1 MISVLGI
8 INVNEDSFYPAS
20 RTTADGAVLR
30 AAQLLS
36 EGANILDIGAAST
49 RPGAGLLT
57 EREEWKRLE
66 DALKGIRKAF
76 PDAVISI
83 DTYNSGTIRRAY
95 DLIGPVIVNDIS
107 AGMLDP
113 KMLSVVGSLGL
124 RYIAMHMRGTPR
136 TMMAMTS
143 YDDVVSAVKGYFWEF
158 SAKAQDAGIT
168 DWILDPGFGFA
179 KTVRQNY
186 ELLSRLSELHDL
198 GRPILAGLSRKSMI
212 WKLLEITPEEALPAT
227 QVLNYKALEGGAT
240 LLRVHDVAETI
251 RTVKV
256 FEALKG

>member
-1 MISVLGI
+1 MIKILGI

-36 EGANILDIGAAST
+36 EGADYLDIGAAST

-66 DALKGIRKAF
+66 EALTGIRKAF
-76 PDAVISI
+76 PEAKISI

-95 DLIGPVIVNDIS
+95 DTIGPVMVNDIS
-107 AGMLDP
+107 AGALDQNMIP
-113 KMLSVVGSLGL
+113 TVGKLGL
-124 RYIAMHMRGTPR
+124 EYIAMHMRGTPR
-136 TMMAMTS
+136 TMMAMAT
-143 YDDVVSAVKGYFWEF
+143 YDDVVTAVKGYFWEF
-158 SAKAQDAGIT
+158 SAKAEDAGIK

-179 KTVRQNY
+179 KTVKQNY
-186 ELLSRLSELHDL
+186 ELLARLSELKDL
-198 GRPILAGLSRKSMI
+198 GRPILAGMSRKSMAY
-212 WKLLEITPEEALPAT
+212 KPLDITPEEALPAT
-227 QVLNYKALEGGAT
+227 QVLNFKALEGGAT
-240 LLRVHDVAETI
+240 WLRVHDVAETV

-256 FEALKG
+256 FEMLNP